1 MSTDLSKT
9 VLLLADATFRE
20 RVKAAML
27 EQAKAIIVS
36 DATANIVEKIVRR
49 QLALAVVADS
59 NARVGPFLQLV
70 ADDDAVSGA
79 ANATAVTDA
88 QIRAVVV
95 AMWSPIA
102 AAVPNL
108 GS

>member
-1 MSTDLSKT
+1 MSADLGKT
-9 VLLLADATFRE
+9 VDLLADSRFRE

-36 DATANIVEKIVRR
+36 DPTANLVEKIVRR

-59 NARVGPFLQLV
+59 AARVGPFLQLV
-70 ADDDAVSGA
+70 ADDTDVSGS
-79 ANATAVTDA
+79 ATPAGVTDA
-88 QIRAVVV
+88 QIRTVVTN
-95 AMWSPIA
+95 MWSAIA

-108 GS
+108 GA